1 MSLERSPFFEDM
13 LLTVGDWSFQIWKE
27 GETSPLFQ
35 SGYAAE
41 YYSCGE
47 RPRPGGDEVLS
58 TTWHGCSY
66 LMPTLPGCWSPTR
79 PAVVY
84 VADNSGNLQV

>member
-13 LLTVGDWSFQIWKE
+13 LLTVGDWSFQIWRE

-35 SGYAAE
+35 SGYATE

-47 RPRPGGDEVLS
+47 R
-58 TTWHGCSY
+58 
-66 LMPTLPGCWSPTR
+66 LP
-79 PAVVY
+79 
-84 VADNSGNLQV
+84 